1 MKKRAMQ
8 MSNSKRF
15 LPRLRRYMDE
25 GDRRQHRL
33 GTLLYALSG
42 VMCGIGLAIMM
53 PATMALQSGDPQWG
67 LTFWGWAVAL
77 AAVTVV
83 GSTASFFG
91 TKLSYA
97 AGLGFMRNMQV
108 VIGNKVSRLPL
119 GWFKADSAGRLSRM
133 VTQEMI
139 STGQAA
145 ALYVGQLIKNA
156 AAAIVFCAAVWLWSW
171 QIGIML
177 TLSIPILFLLL
188 RVSQACVGKGNGLE
202 DSAERD
208 IAARIVEFARC
219 QGALRACRAGA
230 DYEELESSF
239 VEGRKRSI
247 RGLWWSALGEIL
259 SGTSVQM
266 LVVSMIIA
274 VSYLGASGSIGALET
289 VVMIGVAL
297 RFTTLLNEIASA
309 LFGMEDRRAMLDG
322 MDEVVEAAELP
333 VVGESRAR
341 PTDASVRMG
350 EVRFSYMKEKPILRG
365 VDLDVPE
372 GSMVAIVG
380 PSGCGKTTMLKLIA
394 RFYDV
399 DDGAVRIGGVDV
411 RDMTTEDLFARVSF
425 VFQDVYLFND
435 TLRNNVL
442 MANPDASEEQLRAVA
457 DLAGVTE
464 VVERLPGGWETLCGE
479 GGRSL
484 SGGERQRVSI
494 ARALLKQAP
503 IVLLDEATSAL
514 DAENE
519 KNVVRSIETL
529 KRRSTLIVV
538 AHKLETVRMADKIVV
553 MDSSGKVAETGTHNE
568 LIALEGEYKDFWDKR
583 NASSPVAIGLANRAK
598 GGSHET
604 EGHRDNSGTGSDR
617 ICPRDGRRHDNRH
630 VRRAF
635 HVRLGGI
642 CGLLRR
648 SRLHHHG
655 AQGAKTGD
663 GLLLLVDLRRALR
676 DHGLCRRD
684 APVPDR
690 GHRRRDHRRRLRK
703 QEEGVAVVF
712 GIDVHLLDAHD
723 SVRARSGI
731 RWAGDFRREHLA

>member
-1 MKKRAMQ
+1 

-25 GDRRQHRL
+25 SDKRQHRL
-33 GTLLYALSG
+33 GTSLYALSG

-53 PATMALQSGDPQWG
+53 PATMALQSSEPQWG

-119 GWFKADSAGRLSRM
+119 GRFKADSAGRLSRM

-156 AAAIVFCAAVWLWSW
+156 ATTIVFCAAVWLWSW

-188 RVSQACVGKGNGLE
+188 RVSQACVGKGNELE
-202 DSAERD
+202 DSAEQV

-219 QGALRACRAGA
+219 QGALRACRADA

-239 VEGRKRSI
+239 VEGRKRSV

-259 SGTSVQM
+259 SGASVQM

-322 MDEVVEAAELP
+322 MDEVIEAVELP

-464 VVERLPGGWETLCGE
+464 VVERLPEGWETPCGE

-553 MDSSGKVAETGTHNE
+553 MDSSGKVAETGTHDE

-583 NASSPVAIGLANRAK
+583 NASSQWQLA
-598 GGSHET
+598 
-604 EGHRDNSGTGSDR
+604 
-617 ICPRDGRRHDNRH
+617 
-630 VRRAF
+630 
-635 HVRLGGI
+635 
-642 CGLLRR
+642 
-648 SRLHHHG
+648 
-655 AQGAKTGD
+655 
-663 GLLLLVDLRRALR
+663 
-676 DHGLCRRD
+676 
-684 APVPDR
+684 
-690 GHRRRDHRRRLRK
+690 
-703 QEEGVAVVF
+703 
-712 GIDVHLLDAHD
+712 
-723 SVRARSGI
+723 
-731 RWAGDFRREHLA
+731 